1 MSTATIHPSKPF
13 APVSRAVLR
22 PVDPGND
29 VSCAHCGEP
38 VKFVARHHLRQVI
51 ANVYVAGRWNRVEH
65 FHEDCYQAAG
75 APHGGI
81 VDAHEPAPRRR
92 AG

>member
-1 MSTATIHPSKPF
+1 MTTATLPTLKSI

-29 VSCAHCGEP
+29 ASCAHCDEP
-38 VKFVARHHLRQVI
+38 VKFAARQQRRQVI
-51 ANVYVAGRWNRVEH
+51 ANVYSDGRWNRVEH
-65 FHEDCYQAAG
+65 YHEDCYGAAG
-75 APHGGI
+75 APHG
-81 VDAHEPAPRRR
+81 APAAASEATARRR